1 MIPALTFNA
10 VDDIDLD
17 LMIDGLNE
25 STHTIS
31 ARITKPKPI
40 ILLRLIVGNGI
51 FEVRYFYGQ
60 IKAIWP

>member
-25 STHTIS
+25 STHMIS
-31 ARITKPKPI
+31 ARITKTKPI